1 MLVPE
6 LLAQETPRCPVVALV
21 SASRVVVLLVVVLVT
36 VEMPRASWD
45 RAPTPHV
52 EVASYSR
59 ALGPFEQQQQQ
70 CFAAAVAALLRLIL
84 PDGTAS
90 VAVELGWKLAQVT
103 TQKNRRQLLQSR
115 ATSRAR

>member
-1 MLVPE
+1 MSCCCSGLGEPSGGTVGGRLGNGGDAARIMGSCSNAPRGGGII
-6 LLAQETPRCPVVALV
+6 LSRTLAL
-21 SASRVVVLLVVVLVT
+21 
-36 VEMPRASWD
+36 
-45 RAPTPHV
+45 
-52 EVASYSR
+52 
-59 ALGPFEQQQQQ
+59 QQQQ